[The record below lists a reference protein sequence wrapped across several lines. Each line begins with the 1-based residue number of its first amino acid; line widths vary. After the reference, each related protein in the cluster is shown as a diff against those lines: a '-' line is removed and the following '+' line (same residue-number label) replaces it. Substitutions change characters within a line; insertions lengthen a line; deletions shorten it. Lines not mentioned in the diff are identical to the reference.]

1 MKSQMQSI
9 LFAVLVSACGSDRG
23 VSVDPL
29 SFMPQLPAV
38 QQPAVVAPAPEPVK
52 VAIVEP
58 HVMPT
63 KFDDAMAQ
71 GRELAAK
78 NDRAGAR
85 EMFEAAIKLDKK
97 RAEPHL
103 ELAKMFITSGDRGLA
118 IAAAN
123 KAVKLV
129 PLSSAAW
136 NTKGRAELNRFA
148 YDDAIE
154 AFTKSVELNPDNVW
168 AWNNLGYTELQLKK
182 YDAAVAH
189 LTEATSR
196 AGATGFMFNN
206 LGTALEQL
214 DRLDDA
220 RTAFE
225 SGGKLGSVEAAKSRK
240 RLDGVE
246 SIAAATPVPAVTP
259 KAEPKAKTFDNDEG
273 TSPEPVEKPDPAGTG
288 SAGDTGGDEEGSDA
302 GVTKSTM

>member
-38 QQPAVVAPAPEPVK
+38 QQPAIVVPAPEPVK

-103 ELAKMFITSGDRGLA
+103 ELAKMFIASGNSGLA

-129 PLSSAAW
+129 PLSSAGVEHQRSRRAQPVRLRRR
-136 NTKGRAELNRFA
+136 NRGVHEVGRAQPR
-148 YDDAIE
+148 
-154 AFTKSVELNPDNVW
+154 
-168 AWNNLGYTELQLKK
+168 Q
-182 YDAAVAH
+182 
-189 LTEATSR
+189 
-196 AGATGFMFNN
+196 
-206 LGTALEQL
+206 
-214 DRLDDA
+214 RL
-220 RTAFE
+220 
-225 SGGKLGSVEAAKSRK
+225 
-240 RLDGVE
+240 GVE
-246 SIAAATPVPAVTP
+246 QPRLYRACS
-259 KAEPKAKTFDNDEG
+259 
-273 TSPEPVEKPDPAGTG
+273 
-288 SAGDTGGDEEGSDA
+288 
-302 GVTKSTM
+302 